1 MTLDLQR
8 PNEYERPVI
17 VRRVHREIQLVP
29 REKAEA
35 AVRVVH

>member
-8 PNEYERPVI
+8 PNEYEWPVI

-29 REKAEA
+29 RQKARS
-35 AVRVVH
+35 VGG